1 VSEAASSKR
10 SSVLFLFCFVF
21 FFFSHHSSWILFFL
35 FLFFSSYTVLSYY
48 YDSKSNWLY
57 FQGGDSETA
66 TAHGGIFGLSPPD
79 CKLNLGRTNAEA
91 EAIGSL
97 LPGGY
102 CSVVDRRY
110 TYLAGTN
117 FCDYATDVNVNG
129 ITGSE
134 LNTRYGKGILCK
146 APLRA
151 LKIFS
156 HSLRKSTSKNL
167 RVEMWL
173 TAKTAEE
180 QNSRAADYTMDLP
193 IHIIGDDGD
202 PVKDDAKQPQNKQ
215 GYSLPV
221 IPITPNVLMT
231 HSYRISL
238 GNNLSPIPTDWII
251 EFSDPVFG
259 HRWNEEKI
267 RLNVV
272 GRQCGPNS
280 GTLIVS
286 SQHDRKYL
294 VSDDGGLNRAL
305 RPTGKGRGRGACT
318 SHPKMPDI
326 ECEQTPALDATECPG
341 LCAETCNQDLS
352 YCDCGTATCVCR
364 PGYTGDQCE
373 IDLCGAARCSGHGA
387 CSAQYLGGDLPVS
400 LNACI
405 CESPWTGPLCDQ
417 NLCASDSLL
426 YKSCSGKGTCVHS
439 GDDDTRCECNQGYSG
454 VNCENSCDGKC
465 AGNGGVF
472 PYGCAGSA
480 DVNTYALQCG
490 PQGGCSYPQTKS
502 GMNQNWCAY
511 FSRANEKNSN
521 IPECVTENDCRLAPK
536 YNCTAGMCDQ
546 GLFRPDG
553 TPCNSKPW
561 GICKDGECVVTNDLA
576 VANTPSAT
584 SEGSSYNGA
593 PSPTSEG
600 SSYNGAPSP
609 TSEGSSYN
617 GAPSPTN
624 KRSASTANT
633 PSPTNEGSSSNG
645 VNVIIG
651 VVISVVLIGIV
662 GSVIF
667 YLHHSVSKG
676 KQQQSSL
683 ASKTD
688 TNVMKDETWSS
699 KNDKMDE
706 TSEWTVHIDS
716 ASGISY
722 YAHKKTGR
730 TTWSDPR
737 GIELASLSNPMNGIE
752 LSTNPMK
759 GCKGKSKV
767 ERVNPMSSNNEYL
780 ETDAS
785 GGIQW
790 RQHETDEHVPY
801 YENTETGR
809 TTWTARDGAGKAIL

>member
-1 VSEAASSKR
+1 MCCFNFFLSP
-10 SSVLFLFCFVF
+10 FLF
-21 FFFSHHSSWILFFL
+21 WILFFL
-35 FLFFSSYTVLSYY
+35 FLPYILYYY
-48 YDSKSNWLY
+48 YDSKSNWLN

-66 TAHGGIFGLSPPD
+66 TAHGGIFDLSPPD

-117 FCDYATDVNVNG
+117 LCDYATDVNVNG
-129 ITGSE
+129 ITGGE
-134 LNTRYGKGILCK
+134 LNTRYGQGILCK

-202 PVKDDAKQPQNKQ
+202 PVKDDAKPPQNKQ

-221 IPITPNVLMT
+221 IPITPNVLRT

-238 GNNLSPIPTDWII
+238 GNDLSPIPTDWII

-259 HRWNEEKI
+259 HRWSEEKI

-318 SHPKMPDI
+318 SYPKMPDI
-326 ECEQTPALDATECPG
+326 ECDQTPALDATECPG
-341 LCAETCNQDLS
+341 LCAGTCNQDLS

-426 YKSCSGKGTCVHS
+426 YKSCNGKGTCVHS

-480 DVNTYALQCG
+480 DANTYALECG
-490 PQGGCSYPQTKS
+490 PQGGCSYPRTKS
-502 GMNQNWCAY
+502 GMSQNWCAY

-521 IPECVTENDCRLAPK
+521 IPECATENDCRLAPK

-546 GLFRPDG
+546 GLFRPEG

-561 GICKDGECVVTNDLA
+561 GMCRDGECVVTNDPA
-576 VANTPSAT
+576 AANT
-584 SEGSSYNGA
+584 
-593 PSPTSEG
+593 
-600 SSYNGAPSP
+600 
-609 TSEGSSYN
+609 
-617 GAPSPTN
+617 PSPTN
-624 KRSASTANT
+624 KGSASTANT
-633 PSPTNEGSSSNG
+633 PSPAGGSSNNGDSNDGDSAENSDGSGFDADAFSPSSLPNSKDQDLFDRVEAAEEEQKNG

-651 VVISVVLIGIV
+651 VVIGVVLIGIGIV
-662 GSVIF
+662 GGVIF
-667 YLHHSVSKG
+667 YLHRSVSKG

-688 TNVMKDETWSS
+688 TNEAWSFT
-699 KNDKMDE
+699 NDKMDE
-706 TSEWTVHIDS
+706 NSEWTVHIDP
-716 ASGISY
+716 ASGTSY

-737 GIELASLSNPMNGIE
+737 GIELASLSNPMDGIE
-752 LSTNPMK
+752 LSTNPVK
-759 GCKGKSKV
+759 VKAKSNV
-767 ERVNPMSSNNEYL
+767 
-780 ETDAS
+780 
-785 GGIQW
+785 
-790 RQHETDEHVPY
+790 
-801 YENTETGR
+801 
-809 TTWTARDGAGKAIL
+809 